1 MEAVKNV
8 EPQNI
13 NDGGIMAS
21 MSNAI
26 GNSPTANNIA
36 AATGNTAA
44 NAANAANAAVS
55 AATNA
60 SANAAS
66 ANAASAASAAASA
79 VSNAAASA
87 SENAKAAVA
96 AASVD
101 NAKAAITNML
111 SFNENIFYLIIFLV
125 LITIIVGYFLYYII
139 TDNIL
144 YQQKIEVSGT
154 EVPIICNELSEF
166 KINRNLTNSNG
177 IKRSYGFWIYINDI
191 NKYNGNFRHIAHV
204 GDKHEKIQN
213 ASPYIFLDR
222 TSNQIH
228 VRFAPKDDTAPNTTI
243 TTGDK
248 LNNITD
254 VNKLLKYNNM
264 TKRCG
269 ITIKYVPIQR
279 WVHVVV
285 VISDINSGVVYTYID
300 GELSDVEDNKK
311 FENKLV
317 LHELNFENTGNLY
330 VGGSALNS
338 VVDTMGF
345 SGLMSKF
352 TLYNY
357 DLNKNDIYKEYNKG
371 PLNGLLTSMGIGS
384 YGLRNPV
391 YKLNTIS

>member
-1 MEAVKNV
+1 MDAVKNV
-8 EPQNI
+8 EPKNI

-21 MSNAI
+21 VSNAI
-26 GNSPTANNIA
+26 GNSQPANNA
-36 AATGNTAA
+36 AA
-44 NAANAANAAVS
+44 NAADAANAAVS
-55 AATNA
+55 AAANA
-60 SANAAS
+60 SANAT
-66 ANAASAASAAASA
+66 SAASAAASA
-79 VSNAAASA
+79 VSNAAATA
-87 SENAKAAVA
+87 SENAKAALA
-96 AASVD
+96 SASVD
-101 NAKAAITNML
+101 NAKAAITNMF

-204 GDKHEKIQN
+204 GDKHENIKN
-213 ASPYIFLDR
+213 ASPYIFLDNY
-222 TSNQIH
+222 SNKIH
-228 VRFAPKDDTAPNTTI
+228 FRFAPKDDTFSNTQR
-243 TTGDK
+243 
-248 LNNITD
+248 LNLVKTPD
-254 VNKLLKYNNM
+254 ELLKYDNN
-264 TKRCG
+264 TKKCG

-279 WVHVVV
+279 WVHIVV
-285 VISDINSGVVYTYID
+285 VISDANSGVVYTYVD
-300 GELSDVEDNKK
+300 GELSDVEDNKT
-311 FENKLV
+311 NRLI

-384 YGLRNPV
+384 YGLRNPI
-391 YKLNTIS
+391 YKLNTIN

>member
-21 MSNAI
+21 MSNV
-26 GNSPTANNIA
+26 
-36 AATGNTAA
+36 TGNTAA

-55 AATNA
+55 AA
-60 SANAAS
+60 ANVS
-66 ANAASAASAAASA
+66 SAASAASASASA
-79 VSNAAASA
+79 AAAA
-87 SENAKAAVA
+87 LSENAKAAA
-96 AASVD
+96 AAVSID

-125 LITIIVGYFLYYII
+125 IITIIVGYTLYYII
-139 TDNIL
+139 TDNVL
-144 YQQKIEVSGT
+144 YQQKVEVSGT

-166 KINRNLTNSNG
+166 KINRNLSNSNG
-177 IKRSYGFWIYINDI
+177 IKRSFGFWIYINDI
-191 NKYNGNFRHIAHV
+191 NKYSGNFRHIAHV

-213 ASPYIFLDR
+213 ASPYIFLDAY
-222 TSNQIH
+222 SNKIH
-228 VRFAPKDDTAPNTTI
+228 VRFAPKDEAEKISPPI
-243 TTGDK
+243 LSADK

-254 VNKLLKYNNM
+254 INKLLKYENNE
-264 TKRCG
+264 KSCG

-279 WVHVVV
+279 WVHIVVV
-285 VISDINSGVVYTYID
+285 VSDANSGIVYTYVD
-300 GELSDVEDNKK
+300 GDLADVEDNKT
-311 FENKLV
+311 NKLV

-384 YGLRNPV
+384 YGLRNPI

>member
-21 MSNAI
+21 MSNV
-26 GNSPTANNIA
+26 
-36 AATGNTAA
+36 TGNTAA

-55 AATNA
+55 AA
-60 SANAAS
+60 ANVS
-66 ANAASAASAAASA
+66 SAASAASASASA
-79 VSNAAASA
+79 AATAL
-87 SENAKAAVA
+87 SENAKAAA
-96 AASVD
+96 AAVSID

-125 LITIIVGYFLYYII
+125 IITIIVGYTLYYII

-144 YQQKIEVSGT
+144 YQQKVEVSGT

-166 KINRNLTNSNG
+166 KINRNLSNSNG
-177 IKRSYGFWIYINDI
+177 IKRSFGFWIYINDI
-191 NKYNGNFRHIAHV
+191 NKYSGNFRHIAHV

-213 ASPYIFLDR
+213 ASPYIFLDAY
-222 TSNQIH
+222 SNKIH
-228 VRFAPKDDTAPNTTI
+228 VRFAPKDEAEKISPPI
-243 TTGDK
+243 LSADK

-254 VNKLLKYNNM
+254 INKLLKYENNE
-264 TKRCG
+264 KSCG

-279 WVHVVV
+279 WVHIVVV
-285 VISDINSGVVYTYID
+285 VSDANSGIVYTYVD
-300 GELSDVEDNKK
+300 GDLADVEDNKT
-311 FENKLV
+311 NKLV

-384 YGLRNPV
+384 YGLRNPI

>member
-1 MEAVKNV
+1 MEAAKNV

-26 GNSPTANNIA
+26 GNSPAANNIA
-36 AATGNTAA
+36 TATGNTAA
-44 NAANAANAAVS
+44 TAANAANAAVS
-55 AATNA
+55 AATNV
-60 SANAAS
+60 SS
-66 ANAASAASAAASA
+66 AASAASASAS
-79 VSNAAASA
+79 AAASTI
-87 SENAKAAVA
+87 SENAKAAA
-96 AASVD
+96 AVSVD

-125 LITIIVGYFLYYII
+125 IITIIVGYTLYYII

-144 YQQKIEVSGT
+144 YQQKVEVSGT

-166 KINRNLTNSNG
+166 KISRNLTNSNG
-177 IKRSYGFWIYINDI
+177 IKRSFGFWIYINDI
-191 NKYNGNFRHIAHV
+191 NKYSGKFRHIAHV
-204 GDKHEKIQN
+204 GDKHEKILN
-213 ASPYIFLDR
+213 ASPYIFLDSY
-222 TSNQIH
+222 SNKIYF
-228 VRFAPKDDTAPNTTI
+228 RFAPKDESEQPSPQILPT
-243 TTGDK
+243 DK
-248 LNNITD
+248 LNNISD
-254 VNKLLKYNNM
+254 INKLLKYDNNN
-264 TKRCG
+264 KNCG

-285 VISDINSGVVYTYID
+285 VISDANSGVVYTYID
-300 GELSDVEDNKK
+300 GELSDVEDNKTK
-311 FENKLV
+311 KLF

-345 SGLMSKF
+345 SGLISKF

-357 DLNKNDIYKEYNKG
+357 DMNKNDIYKEYNKG

-384 YGLRNPV
+384 YGLRNPI

>member
-1 MEAVKNV
+1 MEAAKNV

-60 SANAAS
+60 SANVS
-66 ANAASAASAAASA
+66 SAASAASASASA
-79 VSNAAASA
+79 AAAAFSD
-87 SENAKAAVA
+87 NAKAAA
-96 AASVD
+96 AAVSVD

-125 LITIIVGYFLYYII
+125 IITIIVGYTLYYII

-144 YQQKIEVSGT
+144 YQQKVEVSGT

-191 NKYNGNFRHIAHV
+191 NKYSGNFRHIAHV

-213 ASPYIFLDR
+213 ASPYIFLDK
-222 TSNQIH
+222 TTNQIH
-228 VRFAPKDDTAPNTTI
+228 VRFAPKDDTLP
-243 TTGDK
+243 TGDK
-248 LNNITD
+248 LNNISD
-254 VNKLLKYNNM
+254 VNKLLKYENND
-264 TKRCG
+264 KNCG

-285 VISDINSGVVYTYID
+285 VVSDANSGVVYTYID
-300 GELSDVEDNKK
+300 GELSDFEDNKK
-311 FENKLV
+311 NKLH

-384 YGLRNPV
+384 YGLRNPI

>member
-1 MEAVKNV
+1 MEAAKNV

-26 GNSPTANNIA
+26 GNSPAANNIA

-44 NAANAANAAVS
+44 TAANAANAAVS

-60 SANAAS
+60 SANVS
-66 ANAASAASAAASA
+66 SAASAASASASA
-79 VSNAAASA
+79 AAAA
-87 SENAKAAVA
+87 ISENAKAAA
-96 AASVD
+96 AAVSVD

-125 LITIIVGYFLYYII
+125 IITIIVGYTLYYII

-144 YQQKIEVSGT
+144 YQQKVEVSGT

-166 KINRNLTNSNG
+166 KISRNLTNSNG
-177 IKRSYGFWIYINDI
+177 IKRSFGFWIYINDI
-191 NKYNGNFRHIAHV
+191 NKYSGKFRHIAHV
-204 GDKHEKIQN
+204 GDKHEKIVN
-213 ASPYIFLDR
+213 ASPYIFLDSY
-222 TSNQIH
+222 SNKIYF
-228 VRFAPKDDTAPNTTI
+228 RFAPKDETEQATPPILST
-243 TTGDK
+243 DK
-248 LNNITD
+248 LNNIS
-254 VNKLLKYNNM
+254 NINALLKYDNNN
-264 TKRCG
+264 KNCG

-279 WVHVVV
+279 WVHIVV
-285 VISDINSGVVYTYID
+285 VISDANSGVVYTYID
-300 GELSDVEDNKK
+300 GELSDVEDNKT
-311 FENKLV
+311 NKLF

-345 SGLMSKF
+345 SGLISKF

-357 DLNKNDIYKEYNKG
+357 DMNKNDIYKEYNKG

-384 YGLRNPV
+384 YGLRNPI

>member
-21 MSNAI
+21 MSNV
-26 GNSPTANNIA
+26 
-36 AATGNTAA
+36 TGNTAA

-55 AATNA
+55 AA
-60 SANAAS
+60 ANVS
-66 ANAASAASAAASA
+66 SAASAASASASA
-79 VSNAAASA
+79 AATAL
-87 SENAKAAVA
+87 SENAKAAA
-96 AASVD
+96 AAVSID

-125 LITIIVGYFLYYII
+125 IITIIVGYTLYYII

-144 YQQKIEVSGT
+144 YQQKVEVSGT

-166 KINRNLTNSNG
+166 KINRNLSNSNG
-177 IKRSYGFWIYINDI
+177 IKRSFGFWIYINDI
-191 NKYNGNFRHIAHV
+191 NKYSGNFRHIAHV

-213 ASPYIFLDR
+213 ASPYIFLDAY
-222 TSNQIH
+222 SNKIH
-228 VRFAPKDDTAPNTTI
+228 VRFAPKDEAEKTSPPILSA
-243 TTGDK
+243 DK

-254 VNKLLKYNNM
+254 INKLLKYENNE
-264 TKRCG
+264 KSCG

-279 WVHVVV
+279 WVHIVVV
-285 VISDINSGVVYTYID
+285 VSDANSGIVYTYVD
-300 GELSDVEDNKK
+300 GDLADVEDNKT
-311 FENKLV
+311 NKLV

-384 YGLRNPV
+384 YGLRNPI